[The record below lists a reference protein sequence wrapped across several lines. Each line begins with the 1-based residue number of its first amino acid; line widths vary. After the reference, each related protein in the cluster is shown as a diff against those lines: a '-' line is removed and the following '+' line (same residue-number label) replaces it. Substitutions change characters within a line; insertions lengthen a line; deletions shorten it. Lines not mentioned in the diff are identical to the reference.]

1 MVEAIICPSTSG
13 SMKTVCF
20 SRRGIF
26 GMPFVKL
33 LHFIH
38 VTNCWTVAHLKSA
51 AVGQMKEVRII
62 KMNSVTSFDMK
73 TT

>member
-20 SRRGIF
+20 SQRGIF

-38 VTNCWTVAHLKSA
+38 VTNCWTVAPLKSA